1 MKNTLPRSPPAFR
14 PCDRPGAAAR
24 HGAAAHWVRWIFLSS
39 VLWLCGCASLP
50 DPVDRPVSTALANP
64 TQTRLGS
71 VIADRAKK
79 VGTKNDSAFALVGN
93 AELAFTSRMTLIKAA
108 EKTLDIQYYA
118 IFTDKTTDRLFDA
131 LREAAAR
138 GVRIRI
144 LLDDFNTSGKNA
156 QVLKLAFEKNM
167 ELRLFN
173 PLPGGRS
180 SLALRIIANLH
191 DFDRMQRR
199 MHNKMLVADNAL
211 AITGGRNL
219 GETYFGQS
227 PGTNFVD
234 VDVLA
239 AGRIARDLSRSFDAY
254 WNNPLAYPV
263 QSLMTAQEIEALK
276 PAPANGKPGDPGE
289 PFNPTDATALGI
301 AAAESLLPVPLAT
314 APTEATS
321 TIAPLP
327 DSTDLRLLKWTWA
340 PSTLLVDKPGK
351 IAADADSTEAA
362 EDTTV
367 DGLLQ
372 LMSQAKTSLRIVSPY
387 FVPGERT
394 MGQFADLRKRGVRVQ
409 VLTNSLASTDAPAAH
424 VGYARYRT
432 ALLEMGVELY
442 EMRAEQEGTFRSFGS
457 AAISAGSVG
466 GSTGG
471 DGGSSRASLHSKVVV
486 VDDRLLVVGS
496 MNLDLRSQLQNSE
509 VAIAIQSR
517 AISAEASRLIEPT
530 MTTGAYR
537 VERSG
542 DQLIWHAPQG
552 ANLPDSTSEPDTS
565 AVLRLAIKLL
575 GPFAPDEML

>member
-1 MKNTLPRSPPAFR
+1 M
-14 PCDRPGAAAR
+14 
-24 HGAAAHWVRWIFLSS
+24 
-39 VLWLCGCASLP
+39 
-50 DPVDRPVSTALANP
+50 ANP

-79 VGTKNDSAFALVGN
+79 AGTRNDSGFALVGN

-108 EKTLDIQYYA
+108 EKTLDLQYYA
-118 IFTDKTTDRLFDA
+118 IFADKTTDRLFDA

-156 QVLKLAFEKNM
+156 QVLKLAFEQNM

-191 DFDRMQRR
+191 DVDRMQRR

-234 VDVLA
+234 IDVLA

-263 QSLMTAQEIEALK
+263 QSLMTADEIDALK
-276 PAPANGKPGDPGE
+276 PAPASSQPGE
-289 PFNPTDATALGI
+289 PLATNDATAVGI

-362 EDTTV
+362 EDTTI

-372 LMSQAKTSLRIVSPY
+372 LMAQAKTSLLIVSPY
-387 FVPGERT
+387 FVPGERM
-394 MGQFADLRKRGVRVQ
+394 MGQFADLRKRGVRVR
-409 VLTNSLASTDAPAAH
+409 VLTNSLASNDAPAAH
-424 VGYARYRT
+424 VGYARYRK

-457 AAISAGSVG
+457 SAISAGSVG
-466 GSTGG
+466 GSTGDSG
-471 DGGSSRASLHSKVVV
+471 NSRASLHSKVVV
-486 VDDRLLVVGS
+486 MDDRLLVVGS

-509 VAIAIQSR
+509 VAVAIRNR
-517 AISAEASRLIEPT
+517 AISAEANRLIEPT
-530 MTTGAYR
+530 MATGAYR
-537 VERSG
+537 VELDG
-542 DQLIWHAPQG
+542 DQLVWRAPQG
-552 ANLPDSTSEPDTS
+552 SNLQDSTSEPDTS
-565 AVLRLAIKLL
+565 VVLRLVLKLL
-575 GPFAPDEML
+575 GPFAPEEML

>member
-1 MKNTLPRSPPAFR
+1 ML
-14 PCDRPGAAAR
+14 
-24 HGAAAHWVRWIFLSS
+24 
-39 VLWLCGCASLP
+39 VLWLSACASLP

-64 TQTRLGS
+64 AQTRLGS

-79 VGTKNDSAFALVGN
+79 AGTRNDSGFALVGS

-118 IFTDKTTDRLFDA
+118 IFADKTTDRLFGA

-180 SLALRIIANLH
+180 TLIWRIITNLH
-191 DFDRMQRR
+191 DVDRMQRR
-199 MHNKMLVADNAL
+199 MHNKMLVADNTL
-211 AITGGRNL
+211 AIIGGRNL

-234 VDVLA
+234 IDVLA
-239 AGRIARDLSRSFDAY
+239 AGRIARDLSRSFDQY

-263 QSLMTAQEIEALK
+263 QSLMTVQEIEALK
-276 PAPANGKPGDPGE
+276 PAPANDQLGE
-289 PFNPTDATALGI
+289 PFNTSDAAVAGI
-301 AAAESLLPVPLAT
+301 AAAESLLPM
-314 APTEATS
+314 PTVTEPTDSASTTTS
-321 TIAPLP
+321 AIAPLP

-351 IAADADSTEAA
+351 IGADADDTQAA

-367 DGLLQ
+367 DGLLH
-372 LMSQAKTSLRIVSPY
+372 LMAQAKTSLLIVSPY
-387 FVPGERT
+387 FVPGART
-394 MGQFADLRKRGVRVQ
+394 MGRFADLRKRGVRVR
-409 VLTNSLASTDAPAAH
+409 VLTNSLASNDAPAAH
-424 VGYARYRT
+424 IGYSRYRK
-432 ALLEMGVELY
+432 ALLEMGVEIH
-442 EMRAEQEGTFRSFGS
+442 EMRAEQERTFRTLGATGS
-457 AAISAGSVG
+457 S
-466 GSTGG
+466 
-471 DGGSSRASLHSKVVV
+471 GSSRASLHSKVVV
-486 VDDRLLVVGS
+486 VDDGLLVVGS

-509 VAIAIQSR
+509 VAVAIRNR

-530 MTTGAYR
+530 MATGAYR
-537 VERSG
+537 VELDG
-542 DQLIWHAPQG
+542 DQLVWRAPQG
-552 ANLPDSTSEPDTS
+552 SNLQDSSSEPDTS
-565 AVLRLAIKLL
+565 AMLRLALTLL